1 MLDSNEE
8 SNLDIFFKMVDFIE
22 DDISEMSESQMSKL
36 GGYECLVISLNHF
49 RLYCGQ
55 VGIKFS
61 QIEDHYSALE
71 GSKVKESFWNFDIES
86 SAENIGEVE
95 DFTGILG
102 EIETSLA
109 AFEQRCKKTK
119 ESFDEW
125 NCVLIMYCYLR
136 RYYDESKT
144 NYVEIMNDIL
154 KLD

>member
-1 MLDSNEE
+1 MIKPPRNIQFIGNEVAILWPNGRE
-8 SNLDIFFKMVDFIE
+8 DFFKME
-22 DDISEMSESQMSKL
+22 ELRACSP
-36 GGYECLVISLNHF
+36 
-49 RLYCGQ
+49 
-55 VGIKFS
+55 
-61 QIEDHYSALE
+61 
-71 GSKVKESFWNFDIES
+71 

-136 RYYDESKT
+136 KYCDETKT
-144 NYVEIMNDIL
+144 NYAELMNDVL